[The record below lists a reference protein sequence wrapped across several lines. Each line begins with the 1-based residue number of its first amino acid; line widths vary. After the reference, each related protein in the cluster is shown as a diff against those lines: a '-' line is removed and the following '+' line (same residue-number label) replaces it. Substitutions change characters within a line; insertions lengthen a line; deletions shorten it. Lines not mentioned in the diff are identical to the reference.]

1 MTILKLLSLLLILA
15 GKAEQSVS
23 ALAPLSE
30 PVLGRDQS
38 GLPPPAQLTPDEL
51 VSEFLEKHKDKALD
65 LSEIRTGK
73 MGEAT
78 TTIERGA

>member
-51 VSEFLEKHKDKALD
+51 VSKFLEKKVMSFQIVISNFSMTL
-65 LSEIRTGK
+65 
-73 MGEAT
+73 T
-78 TTIERGA
+78 TK